1 MELNKEKSPLF
12 NAYCVFL
19 LAASFYMYEFILQ
32 VAPSVMAEPM
42 MRTFHVTAEGFGV
55 ISAFYFYAYAPMQL
69 PAGLLFDRY
78 GPRRL
83 MTTALIMCAF
93 GSFFFASTE
102 SVVTACLGRFIIGI
116 ASAFSFIGV
125 LVLVSRWFPAKRFAL
140 FAGIAQAMSSVGAIT
155 GEAPLAALTEL
166 VGWRKASFIL
176 AGVAL
181 ILSTLLWRFIR
192 DYPDNSTQKKPAN
205 HIKDELYRLIE
216 VCKHAYTWIIGAYAF
231 SIWTPIAVFA
241 ALWGVP
247 YLQVKYNVSVVVASS
262 MISMI
267 WIGIG
272 IGSPLLGWISDKI
285 SSRRFA
291 LALSSCLGLIAS
303 IAVFYVPNVSLM
315 TMYLLLLLFGMGS
328 SGQSIS
334 FAAINENNPP
344 HLVGTAS
351 GFNNLCVLLGGAIFQ
366 PLVGRLLHQA
376 TNLQSAG
383 FVHIYSEEVF
393 KNALMVVP
401 ICYALSLLVVIFFLK
416 ESHPGRKI

>member
-1 MELNKEKSPLF
+1 MNLKKEKSPMF
-12 NAYCVFL
+12 NAYVIFL

-42 MRTFHVTAEGFGV
+42 MRTFNVTAEGFGI

-78 GPRRL
+78 GPRKL

-102 SVVTACLGRFIIGI
+102 SVITACLGRFIIGI

-125 LVLVSRWFPAKRFAL
+125 LVLISRWFPAKKFAL
-140 FAGIAQAMSSVGAIT
+140 LAGVAQAMSSVGAIT
-155 GEAPLAALTEL
+155 GEAPLAALTGL
-166 VGWRKASFIL
+166 VGWRNASFIL
-176 AGVAL
+176 SGVAI
-181 ILSTLLWRFIR
+181 ILSVLLWKFIR
-192 DYPDNSTQKKPAN
+192 DYPDNSTQKKPVN
-205 HIKDELYRLIE
+205 HIKDEIYRLIE
-216 VCKHAYTWIIGAYAF
+216 VCKHSYTWVVGAYAF
-231 SIWTPIAVFA
+231 SIWTPIAVFG
-241 ALWGVP
+241 ALWGVT

-272 IGSPLLGWISDKI
+272 IGSPLLGWFSDKI

-291 LALSSCLGLIAS
+291 LGLSAILGLIAS
-303 IAVFYVPNVSLM
+303 IIVFYVPNVSMLS
-315 TMYLLLLLFGMGS
+315 MYFLLFIFGMGS

-334 FAAINENNPP
+334 FASINENNPA

-366 PLVGRLLHQA
+366 PLVGRLLHHS
-376 TNLQSAG
+376 TNLHSIDS
-383 FVHIYSEEVF
+383 VHAYSEGAF
-393 KNALMVVP
+393 KSALMVVP
-401 ICYALSLLVVIFFLK
+401 ICYAISLLIVMFLLK
-416 ESHPGRKI
+416 ESHPGRRA

>member
-1 MELNKEKSPLF
+1 MSIKKEKSPMF
-12 NAYCVFL
+12 NAYVIFL

-42 MRTFHVTAEGFGV
+42 MKTFNVTAEGFGI

-78 GPRRL
+78 GPRKL
-83 MTTALIMCAF
+83 MTTALILCAL
-93 GSFFFASTE
+93 GSFFFASTT

-155 GEAPLAALTEL
+155 GEAPLAALTGL

-176 AGVAL
+176 SGVAL
-181 ILSTLLWRFIR
+181 ILAALLWKFIR
-192 DYPDNSTQKKPAN
+192 DYPDNSTQKKPVTR
-205 HIKDELYRLIE
+205 IKDEIYRLVE
-216 VCKHAYTWIIGAYAF
+216 VCKHTYTWTVGAYAF
-231 SIWTPIAVFA
+231 TIWTPIAVFG

-267 WIGIG
+267 WVGVG
-272 IGSPLLGWISDKI
+272 IGSPLLGWFSDRI
-285 SSRRFA
+285 CSRRFT
-291 LALSSCLGLIAS
+291 LALSAILGLFS
-303 IAVFYVPNVSLM
+303 SLAVFYLPDVSM
-315 TMYLLLLLFGMGS
+315 MSMYFLLLLFGMGS

-334 FAAINENNPP
+334 FATINENNPS
-344 HLVGTAS
+344 HVVGTAS
-351 GFNNLCVLLGGAIFQ
+351 GFNNLCVLIGGAIFQ
-366 PLVGRLLHQA
+366 PLVGRFLHHS
-376 TNLQSAG
+376 TNLHSVDS
-383 FVHIYSEEVF
+383 VHVYSEAAF
-393 KNALMVVP
+393 KSSLIVVP
-401 ICYALSLLVVIFFLK
+401 ICYAVSLIIVIFLLK
-416 ESHPGRKI
+416 ESHPGRRK